1 MKMTKIKKVLSIF
14 LLSTLLSSCRTNTN
28 IDSST
33 NSSIYNVIT
42 YKLETNYIP
51 KEEYD
56 QYETLSLSGLVVY
69 KVRYIN
75 DIKVSSTILDES
87 RYTLTYQNNNEAVID
102 ESILKNVGNYTV
114 IIKENKSTLTSSFN
128 FKVNPISDLKQ
139 SVSFNYSNL
148 KTEYNVTDNF
158 DYQDINGIYSCSY
171 LNNEGEKKEINK
183 NLTYQDIDMTIN
195 NQNAKVYAFDKEEEN
210 IEVTLSYTCPNDEVI
225 SKKINVSS
233 KDGNQYD
240 SKEMTVTFTN
250 PNKST
255 SSSDKGYYSPDEIE
269 TNSVSDYASSSYEKW
284 KYTPSTGNV
293 NLLVI
298 PLVLPGDSVNDSDI
312 NNNLSLINQAFNG
325 DCTFASLK
333 SYYLKSSYNLLNF
346 NPIISSYLNVKDDL
360 TSYPNYSSYKNIDS
374 KSSSETITKLVKD
387 ASSWAINDVNMNATD
402 FDSNNDGCIDGIW
415 VIYMG
420 HKQDSSTEL
429 YWAFTTSTGEVG
441 TTSNPVT
448 NIYGWCGMD
457 FLTSDKNQNVDTHTI
472 IHETGHMLGL
482 NDYYSY
488 SYSGYSPLGTIDM
501 MDHNVGDQNTY
512 SKLILGWIKP
522 YIVYGNNVTISIKSS
537 QFKDSVII
545 FASDDKIYKKDSS
558 TNKIKFNVFDEY
570 MILDYYTPT
579 NLNLPVKYEVYDSS
593 TVNTNGGRLYHVDA
607 RLTYLNG
614 MTFKLFDDPD
624 DFFTSN
630 KTVFRAI
637 TNSEQGSRSEQN
649 YGLINA
655 NYFDEIRWIS
665 ADNKYLND
673 YEIISQFPFPSLKV
687 ESHANSDSL
696 FKVNDTFSLSSYS
709 KQFNGTTLNNKK
721 TCSYSFKID
730 SIA

>member
-1 MKMTKIKKVLSIF
+1 MKMTKIKKVLSFF
-14 LLSTLLSSCRTNTN
+14 LLSTILSSCRSNTN

-33 NSSIYNVIT
+33 NSSIYNVVT
-42 YKLETNYIP
+42 YKLETNYLP

-56 QYETLSLSGLVVY
+56 QYETLSLSGLIVS

-87 RYTLTYQNNNEAVID
+87 KYTLTYQDSNETVING
-102 ESILKNVGNYTV
+102 SVLKNIGDYTV
-114 IIKENKSTLTSSFN
+114 VIKENRSTLTSSFN

-139 SVSFNYSNL
+139 SVTFNYSNL

-158 DYQDINGIYSCSY
+158 DYQDITGIYSCSY
-171 LNNEGEKKEINK
+171 LNNEGEKKEISK
-183 NLTYQDIDMTIN
+183 NLNYQDIDMTIN

-225 SKKINVSS
+225 SEKINVSS
-233 KDGNQYD
+233 KDENQYD
-240 SKEMTVTFTN
+240 SKEMSVTFTN
-250 PNKST
+250 PNKVT

-298 PLVLPGDSVNDSDI
+298 PLVLPGDSVSDSDI

-346 NPIISSYLNVKDDL
+346 NPIISSYLNVKEDL
-360 TSYPNYSSYKNIDS
+360 ASYPNYSSYKSIDS
-374 KSSSETITKLVKD
+374 KSSSDTITKLVKD
-387 ASSWAINDVNMNATD
+387 ASSWAINDVNMKATD

-429 YWAFTTSTGEVG
+429 YWAFTTSTGEIG
-441 TTSNPVT
+441 TVTDPVT

-522 YIVYGNNVTISIKSS
+522 YIVYGNNVTISLKSS

-545 FASDDKIYKKDSS
+545 FASDDKTYKRDSS

-607 RLTYLNG
+607 RLAYLNG
-614 MTFKLFDDPD
+614 TSFKLFDDPD
-624 DFFTSN
+624 DFLTSN

-687 ESHANSDSL
+687 ESHANSASL
-696 FKVNDTFSLSSYS
+696 FKVNDTFSFSSYS
-709 KQFNGTTLNNKK
+709 KQFNGNTLNNKK
-721 TCSYSFKID
+721 TCSYSFKIN

>member
-1 MKMTKIKKVLSIF
+1 MKMTKVKKVLSIF
-14 LLSTLLSSCRTNTN
+14 LLSTLLSSCNSN
-28 IDSST
+28 PSVDSSI
-33 NSSIYNVIT
+33 NNVIS
-42 YKLETNYIP
+42 YKLETNHLP

-56 QYETLSLSGLVVY
+56 QYETLSLTGLVVS

-87 RYTLTYQNNNEAVID
+87 RFTLTYQDNNDSVING
-102 ESILKNVGNYTV
+102 SILKNVGDYTV
-114 IIKENKSTLTSSFN
+114 IVKENNSSLTTSFD
-128 FKVNPISDLKQ
+128 FTVNPIYDLKQ

-148 KTEYNVTDNF
+148 KTEYNIAENF
-158 DYQDINGIYSCSY
+158 DYQDITGIYSYSY
-171 LNNEGEKKEINK
+171 IKKNGNKKELNK

-195 NQNAKVYAFDKEEEN
+195 NQNAKVYAFDKEAEN
-210 IEVTLSYTCPNDEVI
+210 IEVTLSYTCLNGEVF
-225 SKKINVSS
+225 SEKINVSS
-233 KDGNQYD
+233 KDEYQYD
-240 SKEMTVTFTN
+240 SKVMNVTISN
-250 PNKST
+250 HNKEEST
-255 SSSDKGYYSPDEIE
+255 IDKGYYSPDEVE
-269 TNSVSDYASSSYEKW
+269 TNSVSDYANHSYEKW

-298 PLVLPGDSVNDSDI
+298 PLVLPNDSVTDEEVS
-312 NNNLSLINQAFNG
+312 NNLSLINQAFKG
-325 DCTFASLK
+325 DDCTFASLK

-346 NPIISSYLNVKDDL
+346 NPIISSFLNVKEDL
-360 TSYPNYSSYKNIDS
+360 TTYPNYSSYENINS
-374 KSSSETITKLVKD
+374 RSSSDSITKLVKD
-387 ASSWAINDVNMNATD
+387 ASLWAINDVNMPSSD

-457 FLTSDKNQNVDTHTI
+457 FLTSDSNQNVDTHTI

-522 YIVYGNNVTISIKSS
+522 YIVYGNNVNISLKSS
-537 QFKDSVII
+537 QFKDCIII
-545 FASDDKIYKKDSS
+545 FASDDKEYKKDSL
-558 TNKIKFNVFDEY
+558 TNKIIFNVFDEY
-570 MILDYYTPT
+570 LILDYYTPT

-593 TVNTNGGRLYHVDA
+593 TINSSGGRLYHVDA
-607 RLTYLNG
+607 RLAYLNG
-614 MTFKLFDDPD
+614 TSFKLFDDPD
-624 DFFTSN
+624 DFLTSN

-637 TNSEQGSRSEQN
+637 TNSEQGNRSEQN
-649 YGLINA
+649 YGLINS

-665 ADNKYLND
+665 ADKKYLND
-673 YEIISQFPFPSLKV
+673 YELISQFPFPSKKV
-687 ESHANSDSL
+687 ESHASSSSL
-696 FKVNDTFSLSSYS
+696 FKENDTFSLSSYS
-709 KQFNGTTLNNKK
+709 KQFNSSTLNNKK
-721 TCSYSFKID
+721 TCSYSFKIN